1 MRKKTSKPSVATGL
15 QLLGRSNAVVPKSP
29 SSDILET
36 FPNRTPERPYRITFD
51 CPEFTSLC
59 PVTGQA
65 DFARVTITY
74 TPQARCVESKSLKFY
89 LASYRSTRA
98 FGEDVANRIL
108 EDLVQALD
116 PRELTVHI
124 EFSPRGGLR
133 LLVEATHPG

>member
-1 MRKKTSKPSVATGL
+1 MRKKKSKPSVATGL
-15 QLLGRSNAVVPKSP
+15 QLLGRSDAVVPKSP

-133 LLVEATHPG
+133 LLVEATHP

>member
-133 LLVEATHPG
+133 LLVEATHP